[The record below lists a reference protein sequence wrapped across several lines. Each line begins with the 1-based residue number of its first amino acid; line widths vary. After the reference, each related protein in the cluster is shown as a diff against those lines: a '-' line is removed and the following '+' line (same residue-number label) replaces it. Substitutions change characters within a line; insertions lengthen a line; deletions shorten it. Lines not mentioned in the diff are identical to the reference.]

1 MNTLL
6 LVGLGNPGKEYL
18 NTRHNAGS
26 DFVRMLCND
35 YQVSLAK
42 EKLVNGYYA
51 KFIINDCS
59 IILCIPDTFM
69 NESGISVSKAKKFFK
84 VENHEILI
92 IHDELDLHNGCIRL
106 KDSGGHG
113 GHNGLRNIIDHL
125 NGDSSFKR
133 IRIGIGHPGKDK
145 DIVSYVLNKP
155 SESERINMEDKMKS
169 AIPLI
174 ENLVINGWEKT
185 IMELHSSEEKQ
196 NES

>member
-1 MNTLL
+1 MSTLL

-133 IRIGIGHPGKDK
+133 MRIGIGHPGKDK

-155 SESERINMEDKMKS
+155 SESERKNMENKMKS
-169 AIPLI
+169 ALPLI
-174 ENLVINGWEKT
+174 ESLVINGWEKT
-185 IMELHSSEEKQ
+185 IMKLHSSEEKKD
-196 NES
+196 ES